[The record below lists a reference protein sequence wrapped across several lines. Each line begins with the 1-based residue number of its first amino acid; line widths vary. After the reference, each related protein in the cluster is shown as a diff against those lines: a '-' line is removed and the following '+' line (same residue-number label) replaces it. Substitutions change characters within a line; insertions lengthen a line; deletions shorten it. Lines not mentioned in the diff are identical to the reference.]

1 MRKGFACLFHGSPG
15 TGKTET
21 VYQLAR
27 LTKRDIMFVD
37 IAQSKSMW
45 YGESEKIIKRI
56 FDKYRGY
63 VKSCKTTPI
72 LLFNEADAIIGKR
85 KEANSSSVAQTENT
99 IQNIILQE
107 MENLDGIMIATTN
120 LTQNL
125 DSAFER
131 RFLFKIDFKK
141 PKPEVKAKIWKSM
154 IHSLTKQEAL
164 ELSNSFDFSGG
175 EIENIVR
182 KYTIDSILT
191 NTKPSIDKIRMYCET
206 EKLENKN
213 SPKNKI
219 GFNYYGKTQDK

>member
-1 MRKGFACLFHGSPG
+1 M
-15 TGKTET
+15 
-21 VYQLAR
+21 
-27 LTKRDIMFVD
+27 
-37 IAQSKSMW
+37 
-45 YGESEKIIKRI
+45 
-56 FDKYRGY
+56 
-63 VKSCKTTPI
+63 
-72 LLFNEADAIIGKR
+72 FNEADAIIGKR

-154 IHSLTKQEAL
+154 LPSLTKQEAI

>member
-1 MRKGFACLFHGSPG
+1 M
-15 TGKTET
+15 
-21 VYQLAR
+21 Y
-27 LTKRDIMFVD
+27 
-37 IAQSKSMW
+37 
-45 YGESEKIIKRI
+45 
-56 FDKYRGY
+56 
-63 VKSCKTTPI
+63 
-72 LLFNEADAIIGKR
+72 
-85 KEANSSSVAQTENT
+85 
-99 IQNIILQE
+99 
-107 MENLDGIMIATTN
+107 
-120 LTQNL
+120 
-125 DSAFER
+125 
-131 RFLFKIDFKK
+131 KIDFKK

-219 GFNYYGKTQDK
+219 GFIYYGKTQDK

>member
-1 MRKGFACLFHGSPG
+1 M
-15 TGKTET
+15 
-21 VYQLAR
+21 
-27 LTKRDIMFVD
+27 
-37 IAQSKSMW
+37 
-45 YGESEKIIKRI
+45 
-56 FDKYRGY
+56 
-63 VKSCKTTPI
+63 
-72 LLFNEADAIIGKR
+72 FNEADAIIGKR

-154 IHSLTKQEAL
+154 IHSLTKQEAI